1 MTPLATRGNGV
12 SGRPRT
18 LTAAL
23 GITFAGI
30 LAIVLAACSGNA
42 QQTNAYTDA
51 LNSVQVKINSVV
63 SATATPEAY
72 QAAVAQ
78 NMPTIKSDLQQLQ
91 AAQGNLTGQTQ
102 TIAQKCTTDV
112 QQIVSGLESI
122 NAALTAK
129 DSKAVETARQTTNT
143 EIQSLKS
150 CIDEWNTNNGNSG
163 K

>member
-1 MTPLATRGNGV
+1 MTPAATLGTSV
-12 SGRPRT
+12 SRRPRT
-18 LTAAL
+18 LTATL
-23 GITFAGI
+23 GITFASI

-72 QAAVAQ
+72 QAAVTQ
-78 NMPTIKSDLQQLQ
+78 NMPAIKADLQQLQ
-91 AAQGNLTGQTQ
+91 TAQGNLTGQTQ
-102 TIAQKCTTDV
+102 TIAQKCTTNV
-112 QQIVSGLESI
+112 QQIVTGLESI
-122 NAALTAK
+122 STALTAK
-129 DSKAVETARQTTNT
+129 DSKAVEAARQSTNT